1 MTTLDVILQILFFK
15 EINVRKDT
23 TINSVILTLYDEA
36 INRKHRLNVM
46 NYFFVVWSVKYICV
60 IKNAQVTDLLNNK
73 WILIYKLKVT

>member
-15 EINVRKDT
+15 EINVGKDT

-46 NYFFVVWSVKYICV
+46 NYFFVV
-60 IKNAQVTDLLNNK
+60 
-73 WILIYKLKVT
+73 